1 MKLDSQLFTNSLP
14 PGTYLQAGRYIID
27 SVLDYSYLDQSVC
40 IDGGCFIYLARDNSQ
55 GGTQVVI
62 REYVDGCLLNL
73 RRCPDGIRFNIPSG
87 FIHKHSDN
95 QRGKFVKTARRL
107 SRLRHPNWISI
118 IDFFEEN
125 ETTYYVSDYLKTIS
139 LTSYIKQHEKFSEQE
154 LLTIARDVASALR
167 QIHSMG
173 LFHLSVLPDNIQI
186 GNSGRA
192 YLTGFGVWRI
202 DDGED
207 CIPTENSHFFSPES
221 IWGSIPTPVSEI
233 YSLGAV
239 LYNIVTRQIPPGIEL
254 LAEGFPYGKVSGSS
268 NPHIAECIAKAM
280 SLRARDRYQSFEEFM
295 GDLGVPLPPFK
306 PNSEDGLGVQ
316 YADINDML
324 KLPHNPSNDEK
335 YTYALPVGTVLVGKN
350 NSYEITKVLGQGGFG
365 ITYLANANVEVRGN
379 LGIMNVTVK
388 VCIKEFFMKDL
399 NGRNQTFVTTGG
411 QSELYDKYKRKF
423 LEEST
428 HLSELH
434 HSGIVKV
441 LEAFEGNN
449 TYYYVM
455 DYIEG
460 TSLDEY
466 IRQQNGLPIAEAV
479 AILNEIGQALSHMHN
494 NHMLH
499 LDLKPMNVMRRTD
512 GHVVLIDFGLSK
524 LYDDRGNPETSTT
537 IGAGTPGYAP
547 LEQLN
552 YNENSGS
559 KAFPVTMDV
568 YALTATFYKMLT
580 GLSPQKAADILND
593 GLDRQ
598 SLTERGI
605 PDDVISLIESGLSPT
620 KRQRPQSVT
629 EFLDKVN
636 GLGLT
641 VIPEAIVI
649 LKPNVQELAYVNPS
663 NTTIIPQK
671 ENNNKPTDSV
681 EQSFLVNGVSF
692 KMIWVEG
699 GTFTMGATS
708 EQGSD
713 ADSDEKPTHQVTL
726 STFSIGETEV
736 TQELWQAV
744 MGNNPSKFKGPKRP
758 VEQVSWEDCQAFI
771 RELNRLTGRNFRLP
785 TEAEW
790 EYAARGGQKSNPTKY
805 AGSSMIGDMAWYGE
819 NSGNQT
825 HDVATKC
832 ANELG
837 LYDMSGNVWE
847 WCQDWFGSYSSG
859 SQTNP
864 KGASSGS
871 YRVNRGGSWS
881 YGARNCRVS
890 YRNDYIPTN
899 RFSDLGLRLAF

>member
-1 MKLDSQLFTNSLP
+1 MEQTLDVNSGYLKS
-14 PGTYLQAGRYIID
+14 GTTLSGGRYVIER
-27 SVLDYSYLDQSVC
+27 VLNMDKMSFS
-40 IDGGCFIYLARDNSQ
+40 YLARDNNQ
-55 GGTQVVI
+55 GGLLVLV
-62 REYVDGCLLNL
+62 RE
-73 RRCPDGIRFNIPSG
+73 F
-87 FIHKHSDN
+87 FIKDYQKREAS
-95 QRGKFVKTARRL
+95 RL
-107 SRLRHPNWISI
+107 YTLWGEKKINFFRDCFRKQSVSFSKLRHPNWISI
-118 IDFFEEN
+118 FDVFEEN
-125 ETTYYVSDYLKTIS
+125 TTVYYVSAYYETVS
-139 LTSYIKQHEKFSEQE
+139 LQYYVKQHGTLPEREVF
-154 LLTIARDVASALR
+154 IVVRDLVSVLQ
-167 QIHSMG
+167 QIYSMG
-173 LFHLSVLPDNIQI
+173 LFHLDISPQNIQLTKY
-186 GNSGRA
+186 GRA
-192 YLTGFGVWRI
+192 YLSGFGLQQYPKP
-202 DDGED
+202 ED
-207 CIPTENSHFFSPES
+207 SYSFRLIGVNPFFISPEFYGLKPS
-221 IWGSIPTPVSEI
+221 VVSDI
-233 YSLGAV
+233 YSLGSV
-239 LYNIVTRQIPPGIEL
+239 IYYMISSRVPPSIGDL
-254 LAEGFPYGKVSGSS
+254 VYEGFPYETVSDEIR
-268 NPHIAECIAKAM
+268 PHTVECVAKAM
-280 SLRARDRYQSFEEFM
+280 SLRKRDRYQTLEEFM
-295 GDLGVPLPPFK
+295 NDLGILISPPVIHNESVVKMEDVEVPLE
-306 PNSEDGLGVQ
+306 SYSAG
-316 YADINDML
+316 
-324 KLPHNPSNDEK
+324 SEK
-335 YTYALPVGTVLVGKN
+335 YKYALPVGTVLVGKN

-580 GLSPQKAADILND
+580 GLSPQKATDILND

-671 ENNNKPTDSV
+671 ENNNKPTDSA

-692 KMIWVEG
+692 KMIRVQG

-713 ADSDEKPTHQVTL
+713 ADDVEELIHQVTL
-726 STFSIGETEV
+726 SSFSIGETEV

-744 MGNNPSKFKGPKRP
+744 MGSNRSYFKGPKRP
-758 VEQVSWEDCQAFI
+758 VETVSWEDCQAFI
-771 RELNRLTGRNFRLP
+771 RELNKLTGRNFRLP

-790 EYAARGGQKSNPTKY
+790 EYAARGGLKSNHTKY
-805 AGSSMIGDMAWYGE
+805 AGSSSIGDVAWYDD

-825 HDVATKC
+825 HDVATKR

-847 WCQDWFGSYSSG
+847 WCQDWDGDYSSS

-871 YRVNRGGSWS
+871 YRVNRGGSWRS
-881 YGARNCRVS
+881 SAWNCRVS
-890 YRNDYIPTN
+890 FRSFNAPTG
-899 RFSDLGLRLAF
+899 RSFSLGLRLAF